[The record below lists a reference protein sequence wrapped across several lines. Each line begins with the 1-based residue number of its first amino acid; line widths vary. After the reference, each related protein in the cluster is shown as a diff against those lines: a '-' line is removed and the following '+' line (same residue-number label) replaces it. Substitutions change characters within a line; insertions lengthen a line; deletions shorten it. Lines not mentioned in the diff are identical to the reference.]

1 MKFHLW
7 IKKSEKNAFRCNFST
22 AYPSYLRIMTVK
34 EYNKSVE
41 DFSDNVFRFILSNI
55 RNEDMAQDI
64 VQDAFERLWLN
75 HEKVDAAKVRSY
87 LFTTAHN
94 RMIDMIRK
102 GKHEQ
107 QMDQAP
113 ESSSHYH
120 DDQYNDLK
128 EILQEALAKL
138 PEVQRSLILL
148 RDYESYSY
156 KEIADI
162 TDLTESQVKVYIFR
176 ARQSMKTYIGN
187 LEAVL

>member
-1 MKFHLW
+1 
-7 IKKSEKNAFRCNFST
+7 
-22 AYPSYLRIMTVK
+22 MTVK

-41 DFSDNVFRFILSNI
+41 EFSDNVFRFILSNI
-55 RNEDMAQDI
+55 RNEEMAQDI
-64 VQDAFERLWLN
+64 VQDAFERLWRN

-102 GKHEQ
+102 GKYEQ
-107 QMDQAP
+107 QMDEAP
-113 ESSSHYH
+113 ERRSHYH

-128 EILQEALAKL
+128 EILEDALQKL

-156 KEIADI
+156 KEIAEI
-162 TDLTESQVKVYIFR
+162 ADLTESQVKVYIFR
-176 ARQSMKTYIGN
+176 ARQSLKMTIGN

>member
-1 MKFHLW
+1 
-7 IKKSEKNAFRCNFST
+7 
-22 AYPSYLRIMTVK
+22 MTVK

-41 DFSDNVFRFILSNI
+41 EFSDNVFRFILSNI
-55 RNEDMAQDI
+55 RNEEMAQDI
-64 VQDAFERLWLN
+64 VQDAFERLWRN

-102 GKHEQ
+102 GKYEQ
-107 QMDQAP
+107 QMDEAP
-113 ESSSHYH
+113 ERSSHYH

-128 EILQEALAKL
+128 EILEDALQKL

-156 KEIADI
+156 KEIAEI
-162 TDLTESQVKVYIFR
+162 ADLTESQVKVYIFR
-176 ARQSMKTYIGN
+176 ARQSLKMTIGN

>member
-1 MKFHLW
+1 
-7 IKKSEKNAFRCNFST
+7 
-22 AYPSYLRIMTVK
+22 MTVK

-41 DFSDNVFRFILSNI
+41 EFSDNVFRFILSNI
-55 RNEDMAQDI
+55 RNEEMAQDI
-64 VQDAFERLWLN
+64 VQDAFERLWRN

-102 GKHEQ
+102 GKYEQ
-107 QMDQAP
+107 QMDEAP
-113 ESSSHYH
+113 ERSSHYH

-128 EILQEALAKL
+128 EIIEDALQKL

-156 KEIADI
+156 KEIAEI
-162 TDLTESQVKVYIFR
+162 ADLTESQVKVYIFR
-176 ARQSMKTYIGN
+176 ARQSLKMTIGN

>member
-1 MKFHLW
+1 
-7 IKKSEKNAFRCNFST
+7 
-22 AYPSYLRIMTVK
+22 MTVK

-55 RNEDMAQDI
+55 RNEEMAQDI
-64 VQDAFERLWLN
+64 VQDAFERLWRN

-102 GKHEQ
+102 GKYEQ
-107 QMDQAP
+107 QMDEAP
-113 ESSSHYH
+113 ERSSHYH

-128 EILQEALAKL
+128 EILEDALQKL

-156 KEIADI
+156 KEIAEI
-162 TDLTESQVKVYIFR
+162 ADLTESQVKVYIFR
-176 ARQSMKTYIGN
+176 ARQSMKTLIGN